1 MSVHRCHCPRAQRE
15 RLERE
20 LDDLHQQ
27 LHDLRG
33 QRRESQRDK
42 EIDAHVEELKQ
53 RFKGEQG

>member
-1 MSVHRCHCPRAQRE
+1 
-15 RLERE
+15 LERE